1 LHTSRGFCFS
11 KQLTASGV
19 QTLANN
25 NTVGNDEL
33 KHGAKVRKRL
43 TSETMFLIFDLPEN
57 LAARVLHLP
66 PACKQL

>member
-1 LHTSRGFCFS
+1 
-11 KQLTASGV
+11 V

-43 TSETMFLIFDLPEN
+43 TSQTMFLNFDLPEN
-57 LAARVLHLP
+57 LAALALHLP
-66 PACKQL
+66 PACKHL